1 MQVLGARSSDE
12 LGSPKG
18 RANNEA
24 PAEQASKQKRSPSPV
39 SSQQGA
45 WLLAV
50 CIVMTA
56 IPVQMNFGFLAQPI
70 PLYNVAY
77 IVTAIRLMAG
87 YAAEHLRR
95 RGARPSGEGRR
106 QPPLLAGSIGLFV
119 AAVLAVFVVH
129 PSLDAALIV
138 CEIFGVL
145 VVARRTQQLIDSHR
159 ATVLIRTVSGW
170 VLVQF
175 PIAVA
180 QVINDGAVFGKWA
193 SESEKGFRRIN
204 GMLGA
209 AGTVIFAN
217 VLGTA
222 CALAST
228 FLLIAL
234 VRHKMATVD
243 RIACGA
249 ALSASAAMV
258 GLTLSRTAIVAQVI
272 ILVTAVVARERR
284 RLAPALLAAFIALA
298 GSMAV
303 RSDGW
308 VARGQA
314 SVAGAEAAGSGRMA
328 LNRQAIEVFKTSPVV
343 GVGLDNYERT
353 VNATPEIEALSE
365 EHLLVHNF
373 ALYVLATGGV
383 VGSIATLVIGLVV
396 AVRSLRHRNGTAMWS
411 VGVLAVV
418 GSVMM
423 TSPHFHVGVGFM
435 WLGLLLGLLNPLADL
450 RRGVKQANPSR

>member
-1 MQVLGARSSDE
+1 MQLLGARSSGE

-18 RANNEA
+18 PTNHEA
-24 PAEQASKQKRSPSPV
+24 PAEQPSQQERP
-39 SSQQGA
+39 STLGTQQGA
-45 WLLAV
+45 WLLAFCV
-50 CIVMTA
+50 VMTA
-56 IPVQMNFGFLAQPI
+56 IPVQMNLGFLAQPI

-77 IVTAIRLMAG
+77 IVTAIRLIAA

-95 RGARPSGEGRR
+95 RGQRPREERRR
-106 QPPLLAGSIGLFV
+106 QPTLLAGSIGLFV
-119 AAVLAVFVVH
+119 GAVLAVFVVH

-138 CEIFGVL
+138 CEVFGVI

-159 ATVLIRTVSGW
+159 ATVLIRTISGW

-234 VRHKMATVD
+234 VRHRMGTVD
-243 RIACGA
+243 RIACCA

-284 RLAPALLAAFIALA
+284 RLAPALVAAFIALA

-328 LNRQAIEVFKTSPVV
+328 LNRQALEVFKTSPVV

-383 VGSIATLVIGLVV
+383 IGSSATLMVGLVV

-411 VGVLAVV
+411 VGVLAVI

-435 WLGLLLGLLNPLADL
+435 WLGLLLGLLNPLADR
-450 RRGVKQANPSR
+450 RRGAEQEKPSR